1 MFLKCMGME
10 RRVNSLEV
18 VALFKL
24 EAPQMVVEADTNCQ
38 VYCCED
44 KVLTIDM

>member
-1 MFLKCMGME
+1 MGME

-24 EAPQMVVEADTNCQ
+24 EAPQMVVEADIPKDVLLHKFNC
-38 VYCCED
+38 
-44 KVLTIDM
+44 VLIP

>member
-1 MFLKCMGME
+1 MFFKCMGME

-24 EAPQMVVEADTNCQ
+24 DAPQMVVEADIPK
-38 VYCCED
+38 D
-44 KVLTIDM
+44 VLMPLLTSFTS